1 MIVKE
6 GLAGDAVGRVA
17 GGLLLGVNQ
26 GYALGGGHPANGL
39 VETRIGAEPERVQV
53 AGEEE
58 IGGSGIC
65 LTDGQLAN
73 GLPKDQLGKLRVNLA
88 GLLVGGQGVREPAF
102 ILGLSPA
109 AKALC
114 PIRRVG
120 RRLSP
125 GDAAKRT
132 VASP

>member
-1 MIVKE
+1 M
-6 GLAGDAVGRVA
+6 
-17 GGLLLGVNQ
+17 
-26 GYALGGGHPANGL
+26 

-53 AGEEE
+53 AGEKE

-65 LTDGQLAN
+65 LTERQLAS
-73 GLPKDQLGKLRVNLA
+73 GLPKGQLGKLRVNLA
-88 GLLVGGQGVREPAF
+88 GLLVGGQGIREPAF
-102 ILGLSPA
+102 ILGLSSA
-109 AKALC
+109 AKALY

-125 GDAAKRT
+125 GDAATRT